1 MSNKDKILLVIY
13 YFILSLASA
22 LSYAD
27 YLSLYRIQITTKD
40 ESFCKAA
47 PDEDEEL
54 RYCGFYGLNAEVFDK
69 GTVYTSVLEFSN
81 LDG

>member
-1 MSNKDKILLVIY
+1 MRNKDKILLIIY
-13 YFILSLASA
+13 CFILSVASA
-22 LSYAD
+22 LSYDD
-27 YLSLYRIQITTKD
+27 YLSLHRIQITTKG

-54 RYCGFYGLNAEVFDK
+54 LYCGFYGLNAEAFDK